1 MLGRLFATWYELD
14 TKVEPKAKAM
24 AQVRA
29 KPVMREMM
37 TQMEMRAAEAPT
49 DSADSPPASTTSS
62 ARATSSVVSA
72 TMSSCWRID
81 CSVVAEGMVLSRPA

>member
-29 KPVMREMM
+29 KPVMRGSDRLGG
-37 TQMEMRAAEAPT
+37 QPT
-49 DSADSPPASTTSS
+49 GIDDLFGASHLIGCLGDDELLLAD
-62 ARATSSVVSA
+62 
-72 TMSSCWRID
+72 
-81 CSVVAEGMVLSRPA
+81 